1 MNIVPLNQEIIDYLE
16 KHNLTK
22 KFNKQLN
29 FLKIDF
35 RHPSLHTE
43 LLKPKEHGIRSF
55 RIDRNYR
62 ALFFYDPRADGIRI
76 LVITRH
82 YQ

>member
-1 MNIVPLNQEIIDYLE
+1 MNIAPLNQQIIDYLE

-43 LLKPKEHGIRSF
+43 LLEPKEREIRSF
-55 RIDRNYR
+55 RIDRDYR
-62 ALFFYDPRADGIRI
+62 ALFFYDPGEETIKI
-76 LVITRH
+76 LVITKH